1 MLLKVLVVAALATA
15 WVAPSP
21 RARARCAPRA
31 LASTSAAPSDA
42 NRSLPDPAVS
52 LLSLSW
58 PATPPPA
65 AADDEA
71 MGLAD
76 VLGGCA
82 LFVACELNAL
92 LVCKELGLDYASADA
107 VIGPVLARVLGTGS
121 FLALQSL
128 LAAQQRAPPGAAAA
142 PPPIRGLGW
151 AGACRARWDDARDV
165 RLFARPAGDA
175 TPPLARAVAWPTL
188 ALGCSA
194 PALAWLVAGAAF
206 VSASA
211 LGSDDATAAV
221 ARAAIV
227 APPVGLGVLAE
238 TCVLTPA
245 CEELVFRGWAL
256 GAARRARVPYPL
268 ALAASA
274 LAFGVWHIDAS
285 GRGAAS
291 AARTALL
298 GASWGHAYAQS
309 GNILVPIAMHVV
321 WNSAVVGVRTIEAV
335 ALGSTALG

>member
-1 MLLKVLVVAALATA
+1 MPLCTALL
-15 WVAPSP
+15 APSP
-21 RARARCAPRA
+21 RVRARCAPRA
-31 LASTSAAPSDA
+31 LASASVAPSDA
-42 NRSLPDPAVS
+42 NRSLPDPAVA

-58 PATPPPA
+58 PATPPPP

-92 LVCKELGLDYASADA
+92 LVCKELGFDYVAADA
-107 VIGPVLARVLGTGS
+107 VLGPVLARVLGTGS
-121 FLALQSL
+121 FLALQQL
-128 LAAQQRAPPGAAAA
+128 LAAQQRAAPGAAAA
-142 PPPIRGLGW
+142 AAPPIRGLGW
-151 AGACRARWDDARDV
+151 GDAVRARWDDARDV
-165 RLFARPAGDA
+165 RLVARPAGDA

-194 PALAWLVAGAAF
+194 PALAWLVAGAVL

-211 LGSDDATAAV
+211 LGADDATAAV

-321 WNSAVVGVRTIEAV
+321 WNSAVVGVRTIEAA
-335 ALGSTALG
+335 ALGLS